1 MSGRMQDVSFTG
13 GTAVFPAIDELPS
26 QVCTLSI
33 EDVELSVNL
42 IESVKHGGETL
53 VRFQV
58 ETIEKGAPQWH
69 AWHQSPSH

>member
-33 EDVELSVNL
+33 EDVALSVNL

-53 VRFQV
+53 VRFRV